1 MAQASVPG
9 LMDVCWETPTGGY
22 SLTWI
27 FLPQMGHWYTALPWP
42 SAHTRRIPVSS
53 WFLLH
58 VGIVDSA
65 IFIP

>member
-1 MAQASVPG
+1 MAPASVPD
-9 LMDVCWETPTGGY
+9 LNDVRLEAPAGGY